1 MITTIICGRPTVAM
15 ATPRSFDERKKK
27 KLAISSRS
35 QSVRWSVNSVTA
47 GWPYRSTG
55 SKRWM
60 DWRIQEKNSHQVT
73 GGPYF
78 DSMGPFKL
86 IAILFSFIRFQTN
99 DRCHFIDWRV
109 LVIIFNIMRISQ
121 LIRWHFERVIQH
133 RRSSASQWI
142 KKIKNMKKYDTA
154 RNWWSFW
161 VSLNHFVS
169 LLPAASDRLSTWI
182 KQRGGETFFFPAS
195 GARQSDGNGPHGPKD
210 SSVPSG

>member
-1 MITTIICGRPTVAM
+1 MKFTTIRHQLLSFICNLFKYRVPSYHHQVMITTIICGRPTVAM

-78 DSMGPFKL
+78 DSKWL
-86 IAILFSFIRFQTN
+86 AILFSFIRFQTN

-142 KKIKNMKKYDTA
+142 KIEGFNKNKRSRY
-154 RNWWSFW
+154 F
-161 VSLNHFVS
+161 
-169 LLPAASDRLSTWI
+169 
-182 KQRGGETFFFPAS
+182 
-195 GARQSDGNGPHGPKD
+195 
-210 SSVPSG
+210 